1 MSEQRVIETLE
12 AHGCSW
18 QDYILLGEP
27 ADVSICRWSP
37 GSGLSALVIEDDA
50 LWHEAIQFL
59 TQRGVRRFT
68 SVEDVKR
75 ALDT

>member
-27 ADVSICRWSP
+27 PDVSICHWSP
-37 GSGLSALVIEDDA
+37 GVGLSALVIEDDV

-59 TQRGVRRFT
+59 TRSRVRHFK
-68 SVEDVKR
+68 SAEDVKR
-75 ALDT
+75 AFDT